1 MVILASLALHIIKTR
16 LIWLLFT
23 ISVKTWAKVTYPTMS
38 SALIFK
44 VALRAIE
51 GRDVKDATDTMLV
64 IVINSFSI
72 IFIRKTQV
80 YVSLKVTFV
89 VDV

>member
-1 MVILASLALHIIKTR
+1 
-16 LIWLLFT
+16 
-23 ISVKTWAKVTYPTMS
+23 MS

-51 GRDVKDATDTMLV
+51 GRDAKDATDTMLL

-89 VDV
+89 VDVWALTHCGYFVFFRRFNMIYLLL